1 MTVIEVVS
9 GISRASGGPSR
20 SVQGLVAGLCKAGV
34 EAWLLTLRRGDE
46 PWVEGIDRFV
56 NGEPF
61 EDAVARIKPDVV
73 HLHGLWD
80 PALHRAAVVCRKR
93 GIPYVIAPRGMLEPW
108 SLRQKWLKKRIARWL
123 YQDKDLKC
131 AAALHATAESEAE
144 QFRKLGFWNPII
156 ISPNGVNV
164 PGLIASR
171 QSLVASSQESVV
183 SMPSRSFSEG
193 WGSGVR
199 GQELVASRQSLVVS
213 GGRKRIL
220 FVSRM
225 HPKKGV
231 LELVE
236 AWGKLVASRQSLVA
250 SGGVGELGR
259 WEVELVYTVSGE
271 LEREYEAKVK
281 TRVKELELEN
291 GVGEGSF
298 VFTGALNDDEKW
310 NAYARAD
317 LFVLPT
323 YSENFGIV
331 VAEALWAGVPVITT
345 KGTPWQELE
354 DRKCGWWIDTG
365 VDPLA
370 AALKEAMSLSDAERR
385 EMGARGKALV
395 EEKYTWDAVVREV
408 VKGYAACL
416 AAEAA
421 VGVSGEDVGKEHEA

>member
-123 YQDKDLKC
+123 YQDKDLRC

-144 QFRKLGFWNPII
+144 QFRKLGFRNPII

-164 PGLIASR
+164 PVLGVRGQESGVR
-171 QSLVASSQESVV
+171 SQE
-183 SMPSRSFSEG
+183 
-193 WGSGVR
+193 SGVR
-199 GQELVASRQSLVVS
+199 GQGSGVS
-213 GGRKRIL
+213 GERKRIL

-236 AWGKLVASRQSLVA
+236 AWGKLVASRQSLVASRQSLVA

-281 TRVKELELEN
+281 ARVKELELEN